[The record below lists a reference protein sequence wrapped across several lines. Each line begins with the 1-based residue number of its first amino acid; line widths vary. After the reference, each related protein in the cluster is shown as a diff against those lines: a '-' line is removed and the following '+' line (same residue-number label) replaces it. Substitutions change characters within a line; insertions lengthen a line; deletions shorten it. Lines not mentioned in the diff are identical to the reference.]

1 MLGFTARLSLTISLA
16 AVLGLALPRS
26 GFTQAAQR
34 DCTIR
39 KEPNGLIR
47 GDRVPS
53 GCLLQSDETAPPDSL
68 SDWPYP
74 YIVCNEKFFY
84 TPTVK
89 KSVLANC
96 VALSRGGMIIPT
108 VPFAGV
114 YESRDFGSLGPF
126 DRRFGS
132 SERHFGSLERPFGS
146 LERPFGSS
154 QRRSE
159 PQRRSGSSAGPPNKR

>member
-1 MLGFTARLSLTISLA
+1 MLRFTARLSLTTSLA
-16 AVLGLALPRS
+16 AVLGLAVPTP
-26 GFTQAAQR
+26 GFSQAAQR
-34 DCTIR
+34 DCTIP

-53 GCLLQSDETAPPDSL
+53 GCLLQSDYSAPQDSL

-74 YIVCNEKFFY
+74 YIVCNEKLFY

-114 YESRDFGSLGPF
+114 YEFPNFGSLGPF
-126 DRRFGS
+126 DRNFGS
-132 SERHFGSLERPFGS
+132 GERN
-146 LERPFGSS
+146 FGSS
-154 QRRSE
+154 QHRSE
-159 PQRRSGSSAGPPNKR
+159 PARRRSGSSASPPNKR